1 MRIEDFPR
9 PRDDNGR
16 GVHWSAR
23 LYHDAVYPSQDYWVD
38 QLRAM
43 KIKWVKLLDDGG
55 GSGIPLAQKLLAAD
69 IMPVIR
75 IYMAELNPSTLGGRE
90 LDTVER
96 YVAIGVRYFESNNEP
111 DLPAEWRNNQMPDN
125 WLDIVVDNFIR
136 DADAVLSR
144 GGLLALPAM
153 GPGSRDNPVSMVVQK
168 GRRDIFENGCWV
180 AIHNYTLNHPLD
192 YPDDSVNQLGQPL
205 TQAEYD
211 AYARWQY
218 SHLTYDQIVAMGIPL
233 SRDDYFKYNRWAWDA
248 RSMEMVNQVRAA
260 NKRPGST
267 VYDDPNCF
275 RGYQAAQD
283 DPRRLGLLRTGHQHR
298 RWAGGGLGR
307 R

>member
-23 LYHDAVYPSQDYWVD
+23 LYHDAVYPSQDHWVD
-38 QLRAM
+38 QLRDM

-75 IYMAELNPSTLGGRE
+75 IYMAQLNPSTLGGRE
-90 LDTVER
+90 LNTVER

-125 WLDIVVDNFIR
+125 WLDVVVDNFIR

-192 YPDDSVNQLGQPL
+192 YPDDAVNQLP
-205 TQAEYD
+205 
-211 AYARWQY
+211 
-218 SHLTYDQIVAMGIPL
+218 
-233 SRDDYFKYNRWAWDA
+233 
-248 RSMEMVNQVRAA
+248 
-260 NKRPGST
+260 
-267 VYDDPNCF
+267 
-275 RGYQAAQD
+275 
-283 DPRRLGLLRTGHQHR
+283 
-298 RWAGGGLGR
+298 AGNIAT
-307 R
+307 